1 MLTSLM
7 FSSSRNLSATDT
19 FSSFCDRNV
28 GRLLCLGNRLP
39 LSTSMRAINRSPSPK
54 SVSRLPMALPAVFR
68 CSLAHRVNVFCWMSF
83 QRASSAK
90 SRSAA
95 PMSSSWLPASYPS
108 GSSVAVAA
116 ATATAATADIPVS
129 RVCACACASVSVYG
143 VRVFARA
150 CACVQIDYEI
160 SAHET
165 KNNNN
170 IYVSVY
176 NNIILCYYYYV

>member
-1 MLTSLM
+1 M

-39 LSTSMRAINRSPSPK
+39 LSTSMSAINRRPSPK
-54 SVSRLPMALPAVFR
+54 SVSRLPMAFPAVFR
-68 CSLAHRVNVFCWMSF
+68 CSFAHRVNVFCWMSF

-116 ATATAATADIPVS
+116 AATAATADIPVS
-129 RVCACACASVSVYG
+129 RCVRARALVLVWGVRACAS
-143 VRVFARA
+143 A
-150 CACVQIDYEI
+150 CACVRYDYEI
-160 SAHET
+160 ST
-165 KNNNN
+165 
-170 IYVSVY
+170 
-176 NNIILCYYYYV
+176 